1 MYKLL
6 LASILVLSGV
16 LGNGNP
22 STTIAPTTASADSSN
37 STTPQGIPVEQVVEH
52 LRKWNFSWNVILTI
66 FLIVLQYGNFK
77 YSKLLY
83 GLKMTVLWLLWPLV
97 LALSIFDAWATFGVD
112 WVMFAFSI
120 VMACTT
126 LVLWLMYFI
135 NSFRLWRR
143 TQSFW
148 AFNPETD
155 AIITISVFGK
165 VVAIPVLT
173 PPTGITLTVLSGK
186 LLVEG
191 IPVANGVTV
200 NNLPSFVTVAKPTT
214 TIIYQRAG
222 RSLNAATQTGWVFY
236 VRAKNGDYSA
246 VANPSD
252 SYSDHERLLH
262 LV

>member
-1 MYKLL
+1 MKRFI
-6 LASILVLSGV
+6 LAFFLALSGV
-16 LGNGNP
+16 LGNNT
-22 STTIAPTTASADSSN
+22 STTAPTTAAATG
-37 STTPQGIPVEQVVEH
+37 TTAGNGIPVEEVVEH
-52 LRKWNFSWNVILTI
+52 LRNWNFSWNVILTL
-66 FLIVLQYGNFK
+66 FLIVLQYGQFK
-77 YSKLLY
+77 YSKVLY
-83 GLKMTVLWLLWPLV
+83 GLKMAILWLLWPLV
-97 LALSIFDAWATFGVD
+97 LALSIFDAWANFGD
-112 WVMFAFSI
+112 NWVMFAFSI

-126 LVLWLMYFI
+126 LVMWLMYFI
-135 NSFRLWRR
+135 NSFRLYRR

-155 AIITISVFGK
+155 AIITVSVLGRT
-165 VVAIPVLT
+165 VAIPVLT

-200 NNLPSFVTVAKPTT
+200 HSLPNFVTVAKATT

-222 RSLNAATQTGWVFY
+222 RSLNAANQTGWVFY

-246 VANPSD
+246 VSNPSD
-252 SYSDHERLLH
+252 SYSENERLLH